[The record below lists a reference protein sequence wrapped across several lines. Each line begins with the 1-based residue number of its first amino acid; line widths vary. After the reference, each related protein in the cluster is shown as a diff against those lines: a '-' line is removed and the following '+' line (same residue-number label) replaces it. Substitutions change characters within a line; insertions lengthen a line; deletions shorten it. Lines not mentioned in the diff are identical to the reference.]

1 LALKSPYAFRQLRLN
16 LKGFDKDK
24 KFMFNYIF
32 NLVLYKVLAFNFLQ
46 RIKQINIKHRNKHAK
61 INWISIDYVWNDQ

>member
-1 LALKSPYAFRQLRLN
+1 
-16 LKGFDKDK
+16 
-24 KFMFNYIF
+24 
-32 NLVLYKVLAFNFLQ
+32 LQ

>member
-1 LALKSPYAFRQLRLN
+1 LALKIPYAFKQLRLN

-32 NLVLYKVLAFNFLQ
+32 DLVLYKVLAFNFLQ

-61 INWISIDYVWNDQ
+61 IN